1 MMLRKQQRTF
11 VAILLFLSCS
21 WCYCL
26 AQETVTEQSEQNETI
41 STASTTSPEKETKTE
56 QVVIDHLDGKTNEE
70 LQAICADRGFEIES
84 PTKGPLQREDYLEG
98 ARRCMTLEKEMNA
111 VIAAHPELAA
121 ELDKEIERMQLAKEE
136 LEREREEILEQK
148 RLLEAQLKK
157 AGVDPSQLTAT
168 KTKTATDNDAA
179 TPTTD
184 TAGKTTTTTATTDA
198 TTSASATTSATTAA
212 AAAAATPTQETV
224 TVASAFLE
232 SFVLLFDRVSQDIR
246 FVRRILDPVLQ
257 PIGSGLKILWRY
269 AKPTVSP
276 LWDELHDKLKQSEH
290 YDTIRAKVQTIYVTL
305 RTKVKENYHVILVKG
320 QEKLKAVP
328 NTK

>member
-1 MMLRKQQRTF
+1 MSNLSLHLRLLVVVV
-11 VAILLFLSCS
+11 VAVVC
-21 WCYCL
+21 CGV
-26 AQETVTEQSEQNETI
+26 AAVT
-41 STASTTSPEKETKTE
+41 ADDADHRCTTDMG
-56 QVVIDHLDGKTNEE
+56 V
-70 LQAICADRGFEIES
+70 S
-84 PTKGPLQREDYLEG
+84 PTGRNVQGD
-98 ARRCMTLEKEMNA
+98 
-111 VIAAHPELAA
+111 
-121 ELDKEIERMQLAKEE
+121 DAKWT
-136 LEREREEILEQK
+136 
-148 RLLEAQLKK
+148 
-157 AGVDPSQLTAT
+157 GMG
-168 KTKTATDNDAA
+168 
-179 TPTTD
+179 TP
-184 TAGKTTTTTATTDA
+184 GK
-198 TTSASATTSATTAA
+198 SITTSATTT
-212 AAAAATPTQETV
+212 AAAATPTQETV